1 MKTSKTSK
9 PGASVPT
16 GLEAEQ
22 RLTFNGVSALTS
34 MGRTKLYSLIKSGDF
49 PQPERY
55 GKRCSRWRAGTVV
68 DFLNGGPK

>member
-1 MKTSKTSK
+1 MKTSKPSK
-9 PGASVPT
+9 SGASVPS

-22 RLTFNGVSALTS
+22 RLTFSGISALTG
-34 MGRTKLYSLIKSGDF
+34 MKRTKLYSLMKSGDF

-68 DFLNGGPK
+68 DFLNGVQK